1 MLVVLLQEKGK
12 IWLKYCKALLAG
24 IFIGVGGTV
33 YLRSGDAL
41 LSPFLFSIGLIGVVL
56 TGSPLYTGRIGDF
69 PLERNHLGR
78 HIADYALMLLCN
90 LLGAVAVGWIT
101 SGYFGFAGRSMEAK
115 LAQTPL
121 QALALGFGCG
131 MMMYLAVSGYKKT
144 GSLLM
149 LILPVAVFIF
159 CGFDHCIADAFYFA
173 SARVLP
179 AWYYFP
185 MVILGNTLGALF
197 VKGIA
202 TAKTE

>member
-1 MLVVLLQEKGK
+1 MLIVLLQEKGK

-41 LSPFLFSIGLIGVVL
+41 LSPFLFSIGLIGV
-56 TGSPLYTGRIGDF
+56 
-69 PLERNHLGR
+69 ERNHLGR

>member
-1 MLVVLLQEKGK
+1 MLIVLLQEKGK

-144 GSLLM
+144 QNLLM
-149 LILPVAVFIF
+149 LIAPVAVFILAK
-159 CGFDHCIADAFYFA
+159 FDHCVADAFYIA
-173 SARVLP
+173 CAGGGVPLWYLP
-179 AWYYFP
+179 VVVA
-185 MVILGNTLGALF
+185 GNSVGSIALHHL
-197 VKGIA
+197 
-202 TAKTE
+202 TKTN